1 MKKLHRSD
9 FLKELKETFPSIRD
23 DVSQQYGLLHLE
35 MHSFCYFTRAA
46 IDKGEKNDVIRAFQ
60 IAEKYMR
67 YGNSEMQNAVGV
79 SYLEH
84 LNFSDGKVRRSW
96 AKCLLPPTV
105 REAYDILIENR

>member
-9 FLKELKETFPSIRD
+9 FLKELKETFTAIRED
-23 DVSQQYGLLHLE
+23 INQQYGLLQLE

-84 LNFSDGKVRRSW
+84 LNFRDGKVGRSW

-105 REAYDILIENR
+105 REAYDSLMGSR